1 MKNTRVYH
9 LEFARDIETVV
20 WEYTNLPETDRINLS
35 SIQFEMTF
43 DYIDENKNY
52 NFVIITDSA
61 QMSKYVKILQD
72 NMILHF
78 NRDISKFL
86 LKDNVNFDKI
96 EGFLDNATTSLF
108 NKFKNKMNEWIL
120 QNQDLDNV
128 LDMINEKGLNKIREI
143 DKKFLEDYG
152 KEK

>member
-9 LEFARDIETVV
+9 LDFARDIETVV
-20 WEYTNLPETDRINLS
+20 WEYSNLPETDRTNLS

-43 DYIDENKNY
+43 DYTDQNKNY
-52 NFVIITDSA
+52 NFVIITDTA

-78 NRDISKFL
+78 IRDISKLL
-86 LKDNVNFDKI
+86 LKDNVSFDKI
-96 EGFLDNATTSLF
+96 ERVLDKTTTSLF
-108 NKFKNKMNEWIL
+108 KKFKTKMNEWIL
-120 QNQDLDNV
+120 RNQDLDNV
-128 LDMINEKGLNKIREI
+128 LDMINEKGINKIREI
-143 DKKFLEDYG
+143 DKKFLEEYG

>member
-9 LEFARDIETVV
+9 LDFARDIETVV
-20 WEYTNLPETDRINLS
+20 WQYSNLPETDRTNLS

-43 DYIDENKNY
+43 DYTDQNKNY
-52 NFVIITDSA
+52 NFVIITDTA

-78 NRDISKFL
+78 IRDISKLL
-86 LKDNVNFDKI
+86 LKDNVSFDKI
-96 EGFLDNATTSLF
+96 ERVLDKTTTSLF
-108 NKFKNKMNEWIL
+108 KEFKTKMNEWIL
-120 QNQDLDNV
+120 RNQDLDNV
-128 LDMINEKGLNKIREI
+128 LDMINEKGINKIREI
-143 DKKFLEDYG
+143 DKKFLEEYG

>member
-9 LEFARDIETVV
+9 LDFGRDIETVV
-20 WEYTNLPETDRINLS
+20 WQYSNLPETDRTNLS

-43 DYIDENKNY
+43 DYTDQNKNY
-52 NFVIITDSA
+52 NFVIITDTA

-78 NRDISKFL
+78 IRDISKLL
-86 LKDNVNFDKI
+86 LKDNVSFDKI
-96 EGFLDNATTSLF
+96 ERVLDKTTTSLF
-108 NKFKNKMNEWIL
+108 KEFKTKMNEWIL
-120 QNQDLDNV
+120 RNQDLDNV
-128 LDMINEKGLNKIREI
+128 LDMINEKGINKIREI
-143 DKKFLEDYG
+143 DKKFLEEYG